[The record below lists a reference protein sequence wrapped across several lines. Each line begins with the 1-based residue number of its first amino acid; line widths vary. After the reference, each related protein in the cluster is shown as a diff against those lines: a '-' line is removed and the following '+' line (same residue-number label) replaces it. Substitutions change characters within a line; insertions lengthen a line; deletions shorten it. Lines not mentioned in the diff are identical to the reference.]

1 MSASLAPIPVKRLRS
16 GFALPAYGLGTW
28 GIGGYETADTRADAA
43 GIAAIRSALDRGVTH
58 IDTAEMYGAGHAEEL
73 VGAAIR
79 GVDRARLCL
88 ASKALAHH
96 LDYHGLIAAAEGSL
110 RRLGTDYLD
119 LYMIHHP
126 SDAIPI
132 EETLA
137 GMARL
142 VERGLVRHVGVSNFA
157 RARLAA
163 ARRAGGAIVANQA
176 HYSLAVR
183 EPETTGLLRDCQ
195 AQDMLLVAWKPQAP
209 GVADAPIVQAL
220 ARKYGRT
227 PAQVG
232 LNWLL
237 SQENVVVISR
247 TRDPRHL
254 EENLGAL
261 GWALEAA
268 DHAALRRDYP
278 GQQARSETYALR

>member
-1 MSASLAPIPVKRLRS
+1 MSASTATIPVKRLRS
-16 GFALPAYGLGTW
+16 GFGLPAYGLGTW
-28 GIGGYETADTRADAA
+28 GLGGYEQADTRDDAA
-43 GIAAIRSALDRGVTH
+43 GVAAIRAALDRGVTH

-79 GVDRARLCL
+79 GYDRARLCL

-96 LDYHGLIAAAEGSL
+96 LDYAGLIAAARASL

-126 SDAIPI
+126 SDDIPI
-132 EETLA
+132 AETLA

-142 VERGLVRHVGVSNFA
+142 VELGLVGHVGVSNFS

-163 ARRAGGAIVANQA
+163 ARRVGGPIVANQV
-176 HYSLAVR
+176 HYNLAVR
-183 EPETTGLLRDCQ
+183 EPETTGLLGDCQ
-195 AQDMLLVAWKPQAP
+195 EQDMLLVAWKPQAP
-209 GVADAPIVQAL
+209 AVADAPIVQAL
-220 ARKYGRT
+220 ARKYGKT
-227 PAQVG
+227 PTQVG

-237 SQENVVVISR
+237 SQENVVVICR

-268 DHAALRRDYP
+268 DREALRRDYP
-278 GQQARSETYALR
+278 QQQDRSAVYALR